1 MYGCMLRTIVCAGG
15 FFEGGMFFFSGEGG
29 RRGGGVEEGRKGRE
43 RGENGVGS
51 VLGLWIKGE
60 DG

>member
-1 MYGCMLRTIVCAGG
+1 MLEVFLRGGC
-15 FFEGGMFFFSGEGG
+15 FFFLVKGG
-29 RRGGGVEEGRKGRE
+29 GGGGGVEEGRKGRE

>member
-15 FFEGGMFFFSGEGG
+15 VFGGDVFFFFLV
-29 RRGGGVEEGRKGRE
+29 RGGGVEEGRKGRE

>member
-1 MYGCMLRTIVCAGG
+1 MLEG
-15 FFEGGMFFFSGEGG
+15 FLGGMFFFFFLV
-29 RRGGGVEEGRKGRE
+29 RGGGVEEGRKGRE